1 MIYLKRVY
9 FIILYLNNLINVFPK
24 NLIESVKKGWELL
37 NVSLKEIGIK
47 NSQAFINMIF
57 VKIIELMNNL
67 DTVDTVEKFD
77 TFEKS
82 VNDYIIEI
90 ITNKDNIDKLNKDY
104 EELNGQLLNLNPQSI
119 KEIIQSSYDPSIYS
133 QNLYPDIQY
142 YSLSEMHDL
151 NSFIK
156 KFNSLNENISKYPLI
171 NIIINKDSEL
181 TNNANNMKNLVNINK
196 LSNLLLNI
204 YSYKISREDAK
215 LKKLKNEISFILDN
229 YNKISNAQINEK
241 IFYKEYIIPFIN
253 SWNQIKSKS
262 VQYKCKVLIDINKGE
277 KPLDITD
284 ESLLCYFLIDN
295 GEKNG
300 LFLASAYEQLIDW
313 QNEFIDEIISK
324 NKMSGILNSYVPQLE
339 KEINIQDATKYD
351 IINIDENIY
360 KNLNELISS
369 CSMRNIF
376 NKKKNMI
383 DYNNYNDII
392 YDYDFIEEELG
403 KLILPGLKKFKKD
416 KITFITYLYE
426 GLRGENSSILIEYN
440 NKYIKKELIEDE
452 KTSII
457 KLIKKNNNKNKFIQD
472 IFSSLQILMNEILKE
487 NYNQDYLI
495 YNIIEKLPHYIILN
509 EELVKMIKNKYKND
523 EDKKSFNVNSLVSI
537 FEYLEDLNWNEIK
550 KNIPQDY
557 QIELDEEIKRYIL
570 NYFDT
575 IKDEKKII
583 TKINFVSALRKL
595 ISRFIAGTRLD
606 IDIKEDAVLNLY
618 IKREDLW
625 NKKILEEKTFE
636 EEIERICKNEILIKH
651 CWCLYNLL
659 EGDENKYEKMNQN
672 KKNKNINRI
681 IEENEF
687 EINTSSNQKNLRDN
701 NIIEEDE
708 DENDDYI
715 IEEENEDDDE
725 EIVF

>member
-1 MIYLKRVY
+1 M
-9 FIILYLNNLINVFPK
+9 
-24 NLIESVKKGWELL
+24 